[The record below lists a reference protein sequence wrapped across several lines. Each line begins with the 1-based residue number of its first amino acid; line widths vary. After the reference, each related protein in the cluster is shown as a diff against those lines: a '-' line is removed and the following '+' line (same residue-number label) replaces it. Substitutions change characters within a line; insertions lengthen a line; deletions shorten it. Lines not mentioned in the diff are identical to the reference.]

1 MAGFFIVAVIISEF
15 MSNSGTVPL
24 LAPIAISIAA
34 KLGLNPTALLVAITF
49 GSSAAFAMPIG
60 YQTSLMI
67 YGPGGYRFKDFIRM
81 GIVLDLVV
89 AVLALWLI
97 PKFWPLTSP

>member
-1 MAGFFIVAVIISEF
+1 
-15 MSNSGTVPL
+15 
-24 LAPIAISIAA
+24 
-34 KLGLNPTALLVAITF
+34 
-49 GSSAAFAMPIG
+49 MPIG

-81 GIVLDLVV
+81 GLPLDVLL

-97 PKFWPLTSP
+97 PMYWPL